1 MVKGRSILNL
11 EEFDQLFHEVSNWGK
26 WGPDDQKGTLNY
38 LTPSIAAEAAG
49 LVRTGKSVS
58 MARPIDKIAS
68 ADNPGPAIH
77 LMMRAYDIP
86 PDNPVQ
92 FVADYLSC
100 GCHGWAHSHFDA
112 LCHVAYK
119 GKLYNNR
126 PVSLVN
132 SRGAE
137 TMDITQYSHGI
148 VGRGVLLD
156 IPRLRKVK
164 WLEPGDAVTAGE
176 LEEAEKAEGVK
187 LGEGDIFVFRV
198 GHYKRRVEL
207 GPWDVE
213 GVGRAGLDPAAMKLL
228 HQRKIAAFFPDGD
241 GEVLPCP
248 VENISDPIHALQITS
263 MGLACADSLQLEEV
277 AEECERQGR
286 WEFFAAVSTLRLRGG
301 TGSLVNPIAIF

>member
-1 MVKGRSILNL
+1 LNV
-11 EEFDQLFHEVSNWGK
+11 EEYDQLFHEISNWGR
-26 WGPDDQKGTLNY
+26 WGPEDQKGTLNY
-38 LTPSIAAEAAG
+38 LTPSIAARAG
-49 LVRTGKSVS
+49 GLIRAGKSVS
-58 MARPIDKIAS
+58 MARPIDTVAGP
-68 ADNPGPAIH
+68 DNPGPAIH
-77 LMMRAYDIP
+77 HMIRAYDIP
-86 PDNPVQ
+86 PDNPDDVQ
-92 FVADYLSC
+92 FVADYLGS

-112 LCHVAYK
+112 LCHVAYR

-126 PVSLVN
+126 PVSQVD
-132 SRGAE
+132 SQGAKS
-137 TMDITQYSHGI
+137 MDITQYSHGI

-207 GPWDVE
+207 GPWDPE
-213 GVGRAGLDPAAMKLL
+213 GVGRAGLDPYAMKLL

-241 GEVLPCP
+241 GEVLPSP
-248 VENISDPIHALQITS
+248 VEHMTNPVHALQITS

-277 AEECERQGR
+277 AEECERLGR
-286 WEFFAAVSTLRLRGG
+286 WEFFAAVSPLRLRGG